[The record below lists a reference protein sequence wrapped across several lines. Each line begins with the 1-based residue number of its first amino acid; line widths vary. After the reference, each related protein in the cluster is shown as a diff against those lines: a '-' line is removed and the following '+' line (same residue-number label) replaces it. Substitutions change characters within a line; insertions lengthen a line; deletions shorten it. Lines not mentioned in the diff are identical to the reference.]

1 VGIRSVD
8 RFYQPR
14 RMVAAMNHEIEV
26 TIRMIEAKLRQL
38 EQLRRTL
45 IEEFET
51 VTHPELDQVTQKIK

>member
-1 VGIRSVD
+1 
-8 RFYQPR
+8 
-14 RMVAAMNHEIEV
+14 MNHEIEV